1 MATEHPLQCIADF
14 PHGGPRSDGFN
25 GQGQQVGVTS
35 GTGFERRQRGIHGG
49 LITGG
54 PDVLQPHN
62 LLRAYL
68 VVVNVED
75 VLRILLCQSVLVD
88 AHDDILATIHP
99 SLAPSGGVLDTQ
111 FGHPGLHRH
120 SHATNGLHFFDQL
133 PCLGGQCL
141 GE

>member
-1 MATEHPLQCIADF
+1 MAAEHPLQGVADF
-14 PHGGPRSDGFN
+14 PHCGACPGGIN

-35 GTGFERRQRGIHGG
+35 GTNFECRQRRVHGV

-54 PDVLQPHN
+54 PDVAKSDD

-68 VVVNVED
+68 VVVHIED
-75 VLRILLCQSVLVD
+75 ILRILLGQSVLVD
-88 AHDDILATIHP
+88 THDDILATIHP
-99 SLAPSGGVLDTQ
+99 SLTPSGGILDTQ

-120 SHATNGLHFFDQL
+120 CHATDGLHFFDQL
-133 PCLGGQCL
+133 PRLGGQRL